1 LDDQIRHSPQK
12 LKNQLNQLIQMKNQA
27 EETRI
32 LLTENSA
39 AIQTLESCVPVI
51 AEKLNNILSIYS
63 DLKIDAPIENIKL
76 IFSLTGVEAFVKEQ
90 LIKGFTEEQLHFAGS
105 KVNPAKAV
113 ELIELPDYRELE
125 KAVDELHEYM
135 KLNGDASLTKPYA
148 IKGDKVVILQDVL
161 DAEIEKHRIYIKSEQ
176 GLRAIKSMEEICK
189 QLNETIIPISREK
202 YVYGNPLSLPN
213 YPTYSVNTEKLVRDM
228 FVWDREN
235 RTFSPNPEFILKLQ
249 IQ

>member
-51 AEKLNNILSIYS
+51 AQKLNNILSIYKG
-63 DLKIDAPIENIKL
+63 LEIEAPIQDINSM
-76 IFSLTGVEAFVKEQ
+76 FSLTDVEGFIKRQ
-90 LIKGFTEEQLHFAGS
+90 LIKGFPQNELQFAGS
-105 KVNPAKAV
+105 KVNPARAV

-125 KAVDELHEYM
+125 KAVDELREYV
-135 KLNGDASLTKPYA
+135 KLNGEASLTKPYA
-148 IKGDKVVILQDVL
+148 INGDKVVILQDVL

-189 QLNETIIPISREK
+189 QLNDTIIPISREK

-213 YPTYSVNTEKLVRDM
+213 NPIYSVNTEKLIRDM